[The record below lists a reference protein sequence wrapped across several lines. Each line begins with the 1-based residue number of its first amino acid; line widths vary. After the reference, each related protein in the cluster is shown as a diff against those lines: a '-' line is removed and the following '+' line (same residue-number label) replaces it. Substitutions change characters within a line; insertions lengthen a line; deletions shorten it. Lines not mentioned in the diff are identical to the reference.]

1 MRLPLLLFHLLTA
14 VSAVK
19 YDDLRPLIAVGIT
32 SSVLL
37 AQHFGCSQRWI
48 NQLKRE
54 ASPAGAPAL
63 AHLLLPRPGDAQLFQ
78 WVQDEVHRLG
88 HAYGTKMMVGALMAS
103 HPGYHFGRP
112 RVDEALALLFPAAR
126 AARCSVSQRRILR
139 GHYHAPNFMHSC
151 HLDLA
156 CKLQEYS
163 VYVAAMI
170 DGDSRMCLSLVAL
183 DNKLPVNLY
192 QHVFVP
198 FAQRWGGL
206 PDQVVTDHGKEFVLI
221 GFVCLLIQQLS
232 ASHRHSR
239 RKAHKT
245 VRSTSNIRVEKFN
258 AEINLRVLVPVR
270 FLLNHLESNNLLDK
284 DDYRH
289 IGAFSRLITPLMQTG
304 LDRLA
309 AAWNEHYVAS
319 KRGRPGTGG
328 RPSVRMSQRPHP
340 GPQMQLPAGFDG
352 LGYWNM
358 AGQPPL
364 RMVPEQAPA
373 RDRLHGNLP
382 AQIARATAVAALIGS
397 YVSAWDEILV
407 GNYHRFTGVYLAW
420 LAH

>member
-1 MRLPLLLFHLLTA
+1 MFHSSSSSGNASIGFAFACRSSSFTEHRLRVRLPLLLFHILTA

-37 AQHFGCSQRWI
+37 AQHFGYSQRWI

-88 HAYGTKMMVGALMAS
+88 HAYGTKMMVGALIMAS

-170 DGDSRMCLSLVAL
+170 DGDSRICLSLV
-183 DNKLPVNLY
+183 D
-192 QHVFVP
+192 
-198 FAQRWGGL
+198 
-206 PDQVVTDHGKEFVLI
+206 I
-221 GFVCLLIQQLS
+221 
-232 ASHRHSR
+232 
-239 RKAHKT
+239 
-245 VRSTSNIRVEKFN
+245 
-258 AEINLRVLVPVR
+258 
-270 FLLNHLESNNLLDK
+270 
-284 DDYRH
+284 
-289 IGAFSRLITPLMQTG
+289 
-304 LDRLA
+304 
-309 AAWNEHYVAS
+309 
-319 KRGRPGTGG
+319 
-328 RPSVRMSQRPHP
+328 
-340 GPQMQLPAGFDG
+340 
-352 LGYWNM
+352 
-358 AGQPPL
+358 
-364 RMVPEQAPA
+364 
-373 RDRLHGNLP
+373 
-382 AQIARATAVAALIGS
+382 
-397 YVSAWDEILV
+397 
-407 GNYHRFTGVYLAW
+407 
-420 LAH
+420 